1 MTFFRA
7 KAGTP
12 PEAACCVVAPELAPP
27 KKPSEAV
34 TFNIHRLSFTI
45 FLGAISAVPPL
56 AIDMA
61 LPSLSLVQADLDA
74 SEAAA
79 AAAIAIFLAG
89 FSTAP
94 VVVGPISDRFGRKP
108 VMLGGLVLFT
118 LCAVGCALAPT
129 IGALLAFRLFQ
140 GVGAGAVG
148 ILPRAIVRD
157 LFEGR
162 EARLQVASVS
172 LVFSVA
178 PLIGPTLGA
187 AILGLGPWR
196 MIYAV
201 HAAVG
206 VILASLAFALF
217 KESHSPRHRRSLK
230 PAAIV
235 AGYSRALTNPMCA
248 GFAVMN
254 GLVFAGLFGY
264 VNTSP
269 LLFMQGY
276 GVSKAAFAGLFAM
289 TASGVIAGST
299 INNLLLRL
307 HARPKAVLDGALAL
321 ITLAGLAVLMIG
333 VTGAH
338 STLAVVA
345 PVMIYISCFG
355 LVFPNAS
362 HEAVHP
368 LPEIAGVASAVL
380 MTVQMLFGALGGV
393 AAAALYRDASPTS
406 IGVVMTAGALA
417 ATALYALRLRRG
429 VEA

>member
-1 MTFFRA
+1 
-7 KAGTP
+7 
-12 PEAACCVVAPELAPP
+12 L
-27 KKPSEAV
+27 
-34 TFNIHRLSFTI
+34 TFNIHRVSFTV
-45 FLGAISAVPPL
+45 FLGALSAVPPL

-61 LPSLSLVQADLDA
+61 LPSVSLVQADLHA

-79 AAAIAIFLAG
+79 AAAIAVFLAG
-89 FSTAP
+89 FATAP
-94 VVVGPISDRFGRKP
+94 VVVGPLSDRFGRKP
-108 VMLGGLVLFT
+108 VMLGGLALFA
-118 LCAVGCALAPT
+118 LCAAGCALAPT
-129 IGALLAFRLFQ
+129 IGALLVFRLFQ
-140 GVGAGAVG
+140 GVGAGSVG

-162 EARLQVASVS
+162 EARLQVAAVS

-187 AILGLGPWR
+187 AILGLGSWR

-206 VILASLAFALF
+206 GMLAGIALALF
-217 KESHSPRHRRSLK
+217 RESHPPRHRRSLM

-235 AGYSRALTNPMCA
+235 AGYSRALTNPMCV
-248 GFAVMN
+248 GFALMN
-254 GLVFAGLFGY
+254 GLVFAGLFAY

-307 HARPKAVLDGALAL
+307 HARPKAVLDSALVL
-321 ITLAGLAVLMIG
+321 ITLAGLAVLAIG
-333 VTGAH
+333 VTGVH
-338 STLAVVA
+338 STFAVVA

-380 MTVQMLFGALGGV
+380 MTIQMLFGALGGMV
-393 AAAALYRDASPTS
+393 AAAFYRDASPVS
-406 IGVVMTAGALA
+406 IGLVMSAGALA
-417 ATALYALRLRRG
+417 AASLYAIRLRRG

>member
-1 MTFFRA
+1 MT
-7 KAGTP
+7 
-12 PEAACCVVAPELAPP
+12 L
-27 KKPSEAV
+27 
-34 TFNIHRLSFTI
+34 NIHRLPFTI
-45 FLGAISAVPPL
+45 FLGALSAVPPL

-61 LPSLSLVQADLDA
+61 LPSLSLVQADLHA

-94 VVVGPISDRFGRKP
+94 VVVGPICDRFGRKP
-108 VMLGGLVLFT
+108 VMLAGLVLFA
-118 LCAVGCALAPT
+118 LCAAGCALAPT
-129 IGALLAFRLFQ
+129 IGALLAFRLLQ
-140 GVGAGAVG
+140 GVGAGAVS

-187 AILGLGPWR
+187 AILGVGPWR
-196 MIYAV
+196 LIYAV

-206 VILASLAFALF
+206 VILAGVALALF
-217 KESHSPRHRRSLK
+217 KESHPPANRRSLK
-230 PAAIV
+230 PAAIL
-235 AGYSRALTNPMCA
+235 AAYKRALTNPMCA
-248 GFAVMN
+248 GFALMN
-254 GLVFAGLFGY
+254 GLVFAGLFAY

-289 TASGVIAGST
+289 TASGVIVGST
-299 INNLLLRL
+299 INNLLLRF
-307 HARPKAVLDGALAL
+307 HARPKAVLDASLAL
-321 ITLAGLAVLMIG
+321 ITLAGLAVLVIG
-333 VTGAH
+333 LTGAH

-393 AAAALYRDASPTS
+393 VAAALYRNASPTS
-406 IGVVMTAGALA
+406 IGAVMSVGAFA
-417 ATALYALRLRRG
+417 AVGLYAFRLRRG